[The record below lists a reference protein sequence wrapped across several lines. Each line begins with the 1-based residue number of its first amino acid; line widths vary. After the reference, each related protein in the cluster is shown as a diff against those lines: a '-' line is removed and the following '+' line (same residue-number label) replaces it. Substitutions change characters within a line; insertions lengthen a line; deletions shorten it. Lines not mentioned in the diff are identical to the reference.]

1 MKLRTSIVLFV
12 LLLCTFYAGAQ
23 NDTLRLKNGNVL
35 YGEIKGLNTGVLTM
49 ETPYSDDDFTIDFDE
64 VAGLSIERR
73 SIVIL
78 AGGRRLLGYLNSETD
93 GTVTIRTTDEGDVS
107 IGLSELTQFQQVKK
121 RFLDRFYGNIDLGFN
136 LTKANNNRQ
145 FTSSGGLHYRGLKW
159 MGDLEISSLR
169 SERDEVAKVE
179 RNSASLGILYLLSD
193 KWYAMGSAAFLS
205 NTEQQLDG
213 RVSTRV
219 EPGRFLAIS
228 HRLVWGLTTGI
239 NYNVENFAGEDFDN
253 QSTEAFVATSFDMYD
268 FGDFSL
274 NTRFEFYPSLSE
286 SGRIR
291 ADYLLDV
298 SYDLPWDFY
307 IKAGFQFNYDNQ
319 AIVAGTE
326 FDYILTSGFG
336 WSFD

>member
-1 MKLRTSIVLFV
+1 MMA
-12 LLLCTFYAGAQ
+12 LLLGLATVSTRAQ

-35 YGEIKGLNTGVLTM
+35 HGEIKGLVTGVLTM
-49 ETPYSDDDFTIDFDE
+49 ETPYSDDDFTIDYEE
-64 VAGLSIERR
+64 VSGLSLERQ

-78 AGGRRLLGYLNSETD
+78 AGGRRVVGNLRSAAD
-93 GTVTIRTTDEGDVS
+93 GEVTIRTEEEGTLTVA
-107 IGLSELTQFQQVKK
+107 LEELTSLQQVKR
-121 RFLDRFYGNIDLGFN
+121 RFLNRFDGYIDLGFN

-145 FTSSGGLHYRGLKW
+145 FTSSIGIHYRGVKW
-159 MGDLEISSLR
+159 IGDFDVSTLR

-179 RNSASLGILYLLSD
+179 RNSGTLALTYLLSD
-193 KWYAMGSAAFLS
+193 KWYVLASTAFLS

-213 RVSTRV
+213 RWSLRAG
-219 EPGRFLAIS
+219 PGRFLAIS
-228 HRLVWGLTTGI
+228 NRLVWGLGAGI
-239 NYNVENFAGEDFDN
+239 NYNVENFAGQEFDIE
-253 QSTEAFVATSFDMYD
+253 STEAFVTTNFNMHG

-274 NTRFEFYPSLSE
+274 NTRLDFYPSLSE

-298 SYDLPWDFY
+298 QYDLPWDFY
-307 IKAGFQFNYDNQ
+307 VKTGFQFNYDNQ
-319 AIVAGTE
+319 AIVEGSQ